1 MIPLTTAHAVATA
14 VTAVGITA
22 IMTVATTIVTATP
35 SARTGGHTPGPA
47 RYSGGNPPKYSATRW
62 NHANDSSGDA
72 TTRHVKHA
80 AQRSQDTAPLGHIT
94 ALNTHRPAT
103 SQNTND

>member
-14 VTAVGITA
+14 VTAVGIMA

-35 SARTGGHTPGPA
+35 SARTGGHTPGTA
-47 RYSGGNPPKYSATRW
+47 RYSGGNTPKYSATGW

-72 TTRHVKHA
+72 TTRHVNTA
-80 AQRSQDTAPLGHIT
+80 ARRSKDSAPIGSKIGRAHV
-94 ALNTHRPAT
+94 
-103 SQNTND
+103 